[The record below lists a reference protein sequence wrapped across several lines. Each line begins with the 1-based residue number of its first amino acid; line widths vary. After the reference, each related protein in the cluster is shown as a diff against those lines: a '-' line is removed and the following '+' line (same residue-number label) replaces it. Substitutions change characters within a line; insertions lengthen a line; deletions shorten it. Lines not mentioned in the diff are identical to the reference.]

1 MVSSFEYFCTGENTV
16 RVTLEEKQVM
26 TLAGKALKVGGGS
39 PILFDLMRK
48 EIKQFG
54 QNEKRKEKG

>member
-1 MVSSFEYFCTGENTV
+1 
-16 RVTLEEKQVM
+16 M
-26 TLAGKALKVGGGS
+26 TLAGKALKFGGGS